1 MNGEALWWP
10 DLAAAAPG
18 AVTVPPP
25 DTPADTPSESDPH
38 LARIAALMAAQTGG
52 TVFTLSR
59 GEQLLLWSA
68 RRWRHGRFRWDEVE
82 LEFRRRLPGG
92 WADALLA
99 WEEAL
104 EQLHQYPTGR
114 PDIGNGC
121 RTALSVDERALL
133 TILAVLQRPR
143 SARLSPGLLLAR
155 LLPPAR
161 RRDLLAPL
169 LAVATGLS
177 LGGVE
182 LPLRGPCPFRDPSPD
197 YPYP

>member
-18 AVTVPPP
+18 TAPAP
-25 DTPADTPSESDPH
+25 DPDSHA
-38 LARIAALMAAQTGG
+38 ARVASLTEQQAGG

-68 RRWRHGRFRWDEVE
+68 RRWRHGRFRWQEVE
-82 LEFRRRLPGG
+82 LEFRRLLPGG

-104 EQLHQYPTGR
+104 EQLHLYPAGR

-121 RTALSVDERALL
+121 RSALSLDERALL

-143 SARLSPGLLLAR
+143 SRLSPGLLLAR

-161 RRDLLAPL
+161 RRDLAAPL
-169 LAVATGLS
+169 LTLATCLS
-177 LGGVE
+177 LGAVT
-182 LPLRGPCPFRDPSPD
+182 LPLRGPSPFTEPGRD
-197 YPYP
+197 YPYR